1 VSTARGSIIDSAGQ
15 VLYRRSAPRPEN
27 ARAGA
32 FPPPTVWVPI
42 ALLAFVARL
51 LPTLHGGGLRGIDD
65 YDEGVYFSAAQA
77 LIAGRFPYRDFVLLH
92 PPGIVLVLTPFAALA
107 RVVSDHRAFELA
119 RLAFMALGSINA
131 VLTAAIARRARSRGV
146 VAAAVAGVLYAV
158 WPPAIDAES
167 TTLLTPWST
176 LGMLLA
182 LLLLYRRSA
191 RPHEEFLAGV
201 ALGAA
206 AAVKIWG
213 VVPLVVV
220 LAWELIRG
228 RGGGTARV
236 ACGAAAGVT
245 AVCLPFF
252 LAAPGP
258 MFRMVVVDQL
268 ERGEANAG
276 VRGRISGI
284 LGVAR
289 FGSGARPPHLL
300 VVAAVAVL
308 CALVVVGAVLDRAW
322 LVSALLV
329 AIVTMLLTAPSFFA
343 HYAGY
348 AAAPLLVL
356 TGTGAAALAVRPV
369 RLRSLA
375 PGSRHALI
383 VALAVA
389 AIPIAAFA
397 CVVAGLQRGTRF
409 PGASLGKAAASSHC
423 VTADSPAALI
433 QMDLLSRDLERQCR
447 LWIDVTGLTY
457 DTAGARRLNGEPLP
471 RRLNRPWQRALMDYL
486 LSGNA
491 IVLIRSGADGF
502 APENARTID
511 HLPVLA
517 RVAGHT
523 LWQVPPGLQRHGG
536 PLPPGNT

>member
-1 VSTARGSIIDSAGQ
+1 
-15 VLYRRSAPRPEN
+15 
-27 ARAGA
+27 
-32 FPPPTVWVPI
+32 
-42 ALLAFVARL
+42 
-51 LPTLHGGGLRGIDD
+51 
-65 YDEGVYFSAAQA
+65 
-77 LIAGRFPYRDFVLLH
+77 
-92 PPGIVLVLTPFAALA
+92 
-107 RVVSDHRAFELA
+107 
-119 RLAFMALGSINA
+119 
-131 VLTAAIARRARSRGV
+131 
-146 VAAAVAGVLYAV
+146 
-158 WPPAIDAES
+158 
-167 TTLLTPWST
+167 
-176 LGMLLA
+176 
-182 LLLLYRRSA
+182 
-191 RPHEEFLAGV
+191 
-201 ALGAA
+201 
-206 AAVKIWG
+206 
-213 VVPLVVV
+213 
-220 LAWELIRG
+220 
-228 RGGGTARV
+228 
-236 ACGAAAGVT
+236 
-245 AVCLPFF
+245 
-252 LAAPGP
+252 

-329 AIVTMLLTAPSFFA
+329 AIVTLLLTAPSFFA

-356 TGTGAAALAVRPV
+356 TGTGAAALTVRPV

-389 AIPIAAFA
+389 AIPITAFA
-397 CVVAGLQRGTRF
+397 CVVAGLHRGTRF

-447 LWIDVTGLTY
+447 VWIDVTGLTY
-457 DTAGARRLNGEPLP
+457 DTAGLRRPNGEPLP
-471 RRLNRPWQRALMDYL
+471 RRLDRPWQRALMDYL

-491 IVLIRSGADGF
+491 IVILRSGADGF

-523 LWQVPPGLQRHGG
+523 LWQVPPGLQHHGG
-536 PLPPGNT
+536 PLPPGKT

>member
-1 VSTARGSIIDSAGQ
+1 M
-15 VLYRRSAPRPEN
+15 
-27 ARAGA
+27 
-32 FPPPTVWVPI
+32 WVPI

-51 LPTLHGGGLRGIDD
+51 LPTLHGGGLRGMDD

-131 VLTAAIARRARSRGV
+131 VLTAAIARRARSGGV
-146 VAAAVAGVLYAV
+146 IAAAVAGVLYAV

-228 RGGGTARV
+228 RGGETARV

-308 CALVVVGAVLDRAW
+308 CALAVVGAVLDRAW

-329 AIVTMLLTAPSFFA
+329 AIVTLLLTAPSFFA

-356 TGTGAAALAVRPV
+356 TGTGAAALAVP
-369 RLRSLA
+369 
-375 PGSRHALI
+375 PC
-383 VALAVA
+383 ALAVPGTGKPSRPDRGPRRRRHPDHGIRLRRRRA
-389 AIPIAAFA
+389 PPRHPIPR
-397 CVVAGLQRGTRF
+397 CKPGQGSGL
-409 PGASLGKAAASSHC
+409 
-423 VTADSPAALI
+423 
-433 QMDLLSRDLERQCR
+433 
-447 LWIDVTGLTY
+447 
-457 DTAGARRLNGEPLP
+457 EPL
-471 RRLNRPWQRALMDYL
+471 
-486 LSGNA
+486 
-491 IVLIRSGADGF
+491 
-502 APENARTID
+502 
-511 HLPVLA
+511 
-517 RVAGHT
+517 
-523 LWQVPPGLQRHGG
+523 RHGG
-536 PLPPGNT
+536 LARGPDPDGSAESRPGTTVSAMDRCHGPDVRHRRGAAPER